1 MKPVREAGS
10 KESREALVAAA
21 RELRQNQT
29 KGERIL
35 WNALR
40 DRRFNGLKFRRQSRI
55 GPFIVDFYCAAEE
68 LIVEVDGSVHRGQEI
83 QDRQRQEG
91 LEELGLRVLRLTARE
106 VEQDL
111 ASVLK
116 EITGAV
122 TPSPSAP
129 LPRRGRGVAEGRGEG
144 GSTPP

>member
-29 KGERIL
+29 KSERIL

-55 GPFIVDFYCAAEE
+55 GPFIVDFYCAEAE
-68 LIVEVDGSVHRGQEI
+68 LIVEVDGLVHRGQEI
-83 QDRQRQEG
+83 QDRERKEG

-111 ASVLK
+111 ASVLR
-116 EITGAV
+116 EEV
-122 TPSPSAP
+122 RHHDLLHHRP
-129 LPRRGRGVAEGRGEG
+129 
-144 GSTPP
+144 

>member
-10 KESREALVAAA
+10 KESREAIVAAA

-29 KGERIL
+29 KSERIL

-55 GPFIVDFYCAAEE
+55 GPFIVDFYCAEAE
-68 LIVEVDGSVHRGQEI
+68 LIVEVDGLVHRGQEI
-83 QDRQRQEG
+83 QDRERKEG

-116 EITGAV
+116 EITGAA
-122 TPSPSAP
+122 TPSPPLP
-129 LPRRGRGVAEGRGEG
+129 LPRRGRGVAEGQGEG
-144 GSTPP
+144 GNTPP